1 MRNSIPAMK
10 ARMHHF
16 YQPLALKIAFG
27 VFGSLF
33 LLQAPVSHAAAESIP
48 IASFFQESQF
58 RDARL
63 SPDGKNIA
71 MIMKGAN
78 DRMVLAV
85 LEVGQLRPE
94 IIANYEDKD
103 VRSFH
108 WINNDRL
115 VYDLTDLQYKEAQR
129 FFGNGLY
136 AVNKDRSKRLR
147 LVTHQ
152 YTSARTKVVGNELP
166 WYTHFLD
173 IAHGSSS
180 PDIYV
185 TQAVEAGSNVHD
197 LYRLNTL
204 TGNTELVTRPGKV
217 GRWLID
223 KAGVPRIAVTT
234 EDEKAIIYYKDP
246 KTDAWRKLATSD
258 WTSNDRITPVFFSP
272 EGDLYV
278 RANNGK
284 DFSSLYRF
292 DLEKN
297 QLDPEPVISLKG
309 YDFDGQL
316 VYNGPQKKV
325 LGLRYE
331 MSRPATIWFDEAIAE
346 KQKQIDTLLPDTYN
360 SLHFPSDLKTNIA
373 LVYSY
378 SDIAPGAW
386 QLFDFNT
393 GKLTRLGVS
402 KPEIKPEQMA
412 EKEMLNYAARDG
424 MQIPV
429 NLTLPK
435 NSNGKNL
442 PTVVLVHGGPYVRG
456 NHWSWN
462 PQAQFLASRGYVVV
476 EPDYRGSTGYGS
488 KHFRA
493 GIKQWGLAMQDDI
506 ADAAKWAVAKGY
518 ADPKRICIAGASYG
532 GYATLMGLI
541 KDPDVFRCGIEWVG
555 VTDINLMY
563 DIHWSDFSDEWKWY
577 GMPVLIG
584 DQVKDAAQLKATSPL
599 QNADKLTRP
608 LLMAYGKRDHRV
620 PIDHGTKFY
629 KAVKEK
635 NANVEWVEYAEE
647 GHGFFLLKN
656 NIDFWGRVE
665 KFLDQN
671 IGKSQPLAASDASK

>member
-1 MRNSIPAMK
+1 MNN
-10 ARMHHF
+10 F
-16 YQPLALKIAFG
+16 YKPLACKIALGIFSSM
-27 VFGSLF
+27 SLF
-33 LLQAPVSHAAAESIP
+33 HVPVSYAASEPIP
-48 IASFFQESQF
+48 IASFFKEPQF

-103 VRSFH
+103 LNSFH
-108 WINNDRL
+108 WINNERL

-129 FFGNGLY
+129 FFGHGLY
-136 AVNKDRSKRLR
+136 AVNKDRSKRIR

-152 YTSARTKVVGNELP
+152 FTGVRTKVEGHELP
-166 WYTHFLD
+166 WYTHYLD

-185 TQAVEAGSNVHD
+185 TQAVEAGSNIYD
-197 LYRLNTL
+197 LYRLNTI
-204 TGNTELVTRPGKV
+204 TGNTELIPRPGKV
-217 GRWLID
+217 NSWLID
-223 KAGVPRIAVTT
+223 KAGVARIAVTT
-234 EDEKAIIYYKDP
+234 EEDKSVINYKDP
-246 KTDAWRKLATSD
+246 KTNAWRKLATSS
-258 WTSNDRITPVFFSP
+258 WTSDDRITPMFFSP

-278 RANNGK
+278 RANNGN
-284 DFSSLYRF
+284 DLSSLYRF

-297 QLDPEPVISLKG
+297 QLEAEPVISLKG
-309 YDFDGQL
+309 YDFSGQL
-316 VYNGPQKKV
+316 IYNGPQKKV

-331 MSRPATIWFDEAIAE
+331 MRRPATVWFDESMAE
-346 KQKQIDTLLPDTYN
+346 KQKQIDALLPDTHN

-373 LVYSY
+373 LVYSH
-378 SDIAPGAW
+378 SDIAPGTW
-386 QLFDFNT
+386 QLFDFSSK
-393 GKLTRLGVS
+393 KLVRLGVS
-402 KPEIKPEQMA
+402 KPDIKPEQMA
-412 EKEMLNYAARDG
+412 EKQMLNYTARDG
-424 MQIPV
+424 LQIPV
-429 NLTLPK
+429 NLTLPQ
-435 NSNGKNL
+435 NSKGKNL
-442 PTVVLVHGGPYVRG
+442 PAVVLVHGGPYLRG
-456 NHWSWN
+456 NHWNWN
-462 PQAQFLASRGYVVV
+462 PQAQFLASRGYAVI
-476 EPDYRGSTGYGS
+476 EPDYRGSTGYGA

-493 GIKQWGLAMQDDI
+493 GIKQWGLTMQDDV
-506 ADAAKWAVAKGY
+506 ADAAKWAVAQGY
-518 ADPKRICIAGASYG
+518 VDPKRICIAGASYG

-541 KDPDVFRCGIEWVG
+541 KDPDIFRCGIEWVG
-555 VTDINLMY
+555 VTDINLLY

-599 QNADKLTRP
+599 QNIDKLTRP

-629 KAVKEK
+629 KAIKEK

-665 KFLDQN
+665 KFLEQN
-671 IGKSQPLAASDASK
+671 IGKGQPLAVSDADK

>member
-10 ARMHHF
+10 ARMPHF
-16 YQPLALKIAFG
+16 YKPLALKIAFG

-33 LLQAPVSHAAAESIP
+33 LLQAPVSHAAAEPIP

-108 WINNDRL
+108 WINNERL
-115 VYDLTDLQYKEAQR
+115 VYDLTDLQYKDVQR
-129 FFGNGLY
+129 FFGPGLY

-152 YTSARTKVVGNELP
+152 YTGARTKVVGNELP
-166 WYTHFLD
+166 WDTYFLD
-173 IAHGSSS
+173 IAHGSTS
-180 PDIYV
+180 PDIFV
-185 TQAVEAGSNVHD
+185 TQSAGAGARD
-197 LYRLNTL
+197 LYRLNTM
-204 TGNTELVTRPGKV
+204 TGNIEVTPRPGKV

-223 KAGVPRIAVTT
+223 KNGVPRIAVTT
-234 EDEKAIIYYKDP
+234 AEEKSIIYYKDP
-246 KTDAWRKLATSD
+246 KKDAWRILATSE
-258 WTSNDRITPVFFSP
+258 WASYDRITPVFFSP

-284 DFSSLYRF
+284 DLSSLYRF

-297 QLDPEPVISLKG
+297 QLDTEPVISLKG

-316 VYNGPQKKV
+316 IYNQPEKKV
-325 LGLRYE
+325 LGMRYE
-331 MSRPATIWFDEAIAE
+331 MSRPATIWFDESFAA
-346 KQKQIDTLLPDTYN
+346 KQKQIDALLPDTFN
-360 SLHFPSDLKTNIA
+360 ALHFPSDLKTNIA

-378 SDIAPGAW
+378 SDVAPGAW

-412 EKEMLNYAARDG
+412 EKEMLTYTARDG

-435 NSNGKNL
+435 NSTGKNL
-442 PTVVLVHGGPYVRG
+442 PAVVLVHGGPYDRG
-456 NHWSWN
+456 NHWGFN
-462 PQAQFLASRGYVVV
+462 AQVQFLASRGYAVI
-476 EPDYRGSTGYGS
+476 EPDFRGSLGYGL
-488 KHFRA
+488 KHFQA
-493 GIKQWGLAMQDDI
+493 GLKQWGLSMQDDI
-506 ADAAKWAVAKGY
+506 ADAAKWAAAKGY
-518 ADPKRICIAGASYG
+518 ADPKRICLAGTNYG

-541 KDPDVFRCGIEWVG
+541 KDPDVFRCGIEWAG
-555 VTDINLMY
+555 ITDINLLY
-563 DIHWSDFSDEWKWY
+563 DIHHTEVSDQWKWF
-577 GMPVLIG
+577 GMPTLIG

-599 QNADKLTRP
+599 ENAGKLTRP
-608 LLMAYGKRDHRV
+608 LLMAYGKHDNKI
-620 PIDHGTKFY
+620 PLEHGTKFY

-647 GHGFFLLKN
+647 GHGFYLLKN

-671 IGKSQPLAASDASK
+671 IGKGQPLAVSDAGK